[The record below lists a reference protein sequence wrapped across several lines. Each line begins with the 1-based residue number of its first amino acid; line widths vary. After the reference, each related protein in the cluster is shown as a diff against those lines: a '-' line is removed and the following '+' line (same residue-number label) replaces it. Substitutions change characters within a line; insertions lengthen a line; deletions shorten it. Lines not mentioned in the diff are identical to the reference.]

1 MTGVYDYTVILTYL
15 SLISANIGIF
25 VALSDNKIYAAAL
38 CLMLSGLFDAF
49 DGKVARTKKNR
60 TDYERKFGI
69 QIDSLTDVVAFGV
82 LPACISVGMI
92 KQSELFQ
99 IDSKI
104 LSFSCCFV
112 IVLYVVSAVIRLAHF
127 NVIEDERQLAE
138 GGVNRFY
145 TGVPVTAAA
154 LIFPTILL
162 IQYVTQIDLTFIYLI
177 FIVITVFAFISTVHV
192 SKPKDRHIFL
202 MIAIGVIEIAIV
214 ILVWRFGHKQP
225 LGF

>member
-1 MTGVYDYTVILTYL
+1 MKHLLTRR
-15 SLISANIGIF
+15 
-25 VALSDNKIYAAAL
+25 D
-38 CLMLSGLFDAF
+38 
-49 DGKVARTKKNR
+49 
-60 TDYERKFGI
+60 
-69 QIDSLTDVVAFGV
+69 TDVVAFGV

-177 FIVITVFAFISTVHV
+177 FIVITGFAFISTVHV

>member
-1 MTGVYDYTVILTYL
+1 M
-15 SLISANIGIF
+15 
-25 VALSDNKIYAAAL
+25 
-38 CLMLSGLFDAF
+38 
-49 DGKVARTKKNR
+49 
-60 TDYERKFGI
+60 
-69 QIDSLTDVVAFGV
+69 
-82 LPACISVGMI
+82 
-92 KQSELFQ
+92 
-99 IDSKI
+99 
-104 LSFSCCFV
+104 
-112 IVLYVVSAVIRLAHF
+112 VSAVIRLAHF

-177 FIVITVFAFISTVHV
+177 FIVITGFAFISTVHV